1 METKELQLTKQIEE
15 VRLKIQEL
23 ESVYQQHWHQFEILK
38 TNHDEKTTKKVG
50 AEDTEISPEGS
61 YISDDEIFDI
71 VLTNYNLRN
80 NDYICQ
86 QVQSVIDSI
95 QEELEGYER
104 LYQNLRKQLSSMDSI
119 K

>member
-38 TNHDEKTTKKVG
+38 ACHDKKASKKVG
-50 AEDTEISPEGS
+50 VEETKISPEGS

-80 NDYICQ
+80 KDYICK
-86 QVQSVIDSI
+86 QVQSIIDSI

-104 LYQNLRKQLSSMDSI
+104 LYQDLRDQLGSIDSI
-119 K
+119 R